1 MFEIYALLVNF
12 VFGLLIWL
20 FLLRLGFQ
28 LVRAPFNNGFVQSIY
43 TYLAPILRPFERVI
57 PRYGNFSIPC
67 FVVVMLLSLM
77 WAIALQLGISLGTLF
92 LAAFLL
98 LQSIYWMLL
107 FLLFAYI
114 IMSFVQPNPY
124 NDFVIVIRLMAEP
137 LVRPFRRIIPPLGP
151 LDLSVAVCLLCI
163 TVVYKLL
170 TLGLVQLA
178 TLSALSAAL

>member
-12 VFGLLIWL
+12 VFGLLVWL

-28 LVRAPFNNGFVQSIY
+28 LVRAPFKNGLVQAIY

-67 FVVVMLLSLM
+67 FVVLMLLSLI
-77 WAIALQLGISLGTLF
+77 WAMALQLSFSGGVFL

-107 FLLFAYI
+107 FVLFAYI

-137 LVRPFRRIIPPLGP
+137 LVAPFRRIIPPLGP
-151 LDLSVAVCLLCI
+151 LDLSVAVCLLMVTI
-163 TVVYKLL
+163 VYKLL
-170 TLGLVQLA
+170 NLGLVEIAQA
-178 TLSALSAAL
+178 TLVTTAI

>member
-28 LVRAPFNNGFVQSIY
+28 LVRAPFNNGLVQAIY
-43 TYLAPILRPFERVI
+43 TYLAPVLRPFEKVI

-67 FVVVMLLSLM
+67 FVVVLILSLF
-77 WAIALQLGISLGTLF
+77 WAIALQLGFSFAVVL

-137 LVRPFRRIIPPLGP
+137 LVRPFRRLIPPLGP
-151 LDLSVAVCLLCI
+151 LDLSVAVCLLTI
-163 TVVYKLL
+163 TIVYKLL
-170 TLGLVQLA
+170 NLGLVELA
-178 TLSALSAAL
+178 SHSLVPAAL